1 MKGSN
6 WVHKSINS
14 KFCDLYSLFTSA
26 SAAVVIRPIPFSH
39 KNSGI
44 SAESNLTP
52 EQPISFDE
60 TVLLHTPM
68 IQEDETDPLK
78 KFFKK

>member
-6 WVHKSINS
+6 LVHKSINS
-14 KFCDLYSLFTSA
+14 KFCDLYSHR
-26 SAAVVIRPIPFSH
+26 AAAVIRPISFSH